1 MSTVPRFHTLAIRD
15 RPFDQAM
22 GPTVRKESLMATIVD
37 ERAPYRGRRVA
48 AVSLAVLAL
57 LTVFGLGIWQSQP
70 AAERAPSVEQ
80 AAEFSP
86 EAARVRNTAALYVP
100 EAFSP
105 EVVRIRNNDA
115 LFVREAFSPE
125 LTRITNLADAHEG
138 EAFSPEVVRMRNWQ
152 SLVLDSD

>member
-1 MSTVPRFHTLAIRD
+1 
-15 RPFDQAM
+15 
-22 GPTVRKESLMATIVD
+22 MATIVD
-37 ERAPYRGRRVA
+37 EVALFRGRRVA
-48 AVSLAVLAL
+48 AVSLAILAL
-57 LTVFGLGIWQSQP
+57 LIVLGLGIWQTQP
-70 AAERAPSVEQ
+70 AAEQAPSVEQ

-86 EAARVRNTAALYVP
+86 EAVRVRNTAALYVH

-105 EVVRIRNNDA
+105 EVVQIRNTGA

-125 LTRITNLADAHEG
+125 LIRITNLADAYEG